1 MKHIAIKTAAL
12 ALLAAGMASCAD
24 DLNISPIDPQTSNTY
39 KTEELLAKQ
48 YGTLGLTGQKG
59 PDGDGDLSVNEGESG
74 FYRTV
79 FNLQELNS
87 DEILWAWQKDD
98 GMAPITNMSWNS
110 SALRVNWC
118 YQRLAYD
125 ITLYNQF
132 IDYETGKLSDDVIA
146 EVRFLRALNYYCFL
160 DLFHKAPFKDKFD
173 NTLPVEKAGVD
184 LYNWIDQELTAIEPI
199 MKGIGEY
206 HNSKNWGRADRG
218 AAYALHARLALNS
231 EVYTDGQVKD
241 YAKAK
246 QYCDEILNS
255 GAYDLSRN
263 TNANGYSGYQQLF
276 MADNDENPE
285 AMKEIIFAI
294 RQDGQK
300 TRNHGATT
308 MLINGTRKSGM
319 PYYYQ
324 TNPWQ
329 CIFARKNLVQ
339 MFFPK
344 LDIPMAKSADYTDY
358 LKENNIDAS
367 KLTEA
372 DVIAMDEK
380 LGGSTK
386 QIIAAAEDDRA
397 IFYAGVGGADGN
409 DLRTLEPED
418 QITGFLNGVSIVKWT
433 NVRSD
438 NGKVHG
444 DNFCDTDV
452 PLFRLAEIYLTR
464 AEALYRMGDAGNA
477 LKDVN
482 EIERRAHRALS
493 ASVTENLLID
503 EWCREFYLEGRRRSD
518 LNRFG
523 LYTGSKYLWSFKGG
537 QKNGRGVDPHYWI
550 YPIPADEISG
560 NPNMHQNDKY

>member
-12 ALLAAGMASCAD
+12 ALLSLGMASCTD
-24 DLNISPIDPQTSNTY
+24 ELNISPIDPQSSNTY
-39 KTEELLAKQ
+39 DAKQLLAKQ
-48 YGTLGLTGQKG
+48 YATLGLTGQKG
-59 PDGDGDLSVNEGESG
+59 PDGSADLSVNEGESG

-98 GMAPITNMSWNS
+98 DMAPITNMAWNS
-110 SALRVNWC
+110 SSMRVDWC
-118 YQRLAYD
+118 YQRLVYD

-132 IDYETGKLSDDVIA
+132 ISYETGKMSDDIIA

-160 DLFHKAPFKDKFD
+160 DLFHKAPFKTEY
-173 NTLPVEKAGVD
+173 NTELPVEKAGAD
-184 LYNWIDQELTAIEPI
+184 LYKWIDEELTAIEPI
-199 MKGIGEY
+199 MKDVGAY
-206 HNSKNWGRADRG
+206 HTAQDWGRADRG

-231 EVYTDGQVKD
+231 EVYTDGAVKD

-246 QYCDEILNS
+246 QYCDKILES
-255 GAYDLSRN
+255 RAYDLSRAK
-263 TNANGYSGYQQLF
+263 TNGYSGYQQLF

-285 AMKEIIFAI
+285 AMKEIILPI
-294 RQDGQK
+294 RQDGLK

-329 CIFARKNLVQ
+329 CIFARKDLIQ
-339 MFFPK
+339 KFFPA
-344 LDIPMAKSADYTDY
+344 LDIPMASSDDYAAYIKDN
-358 LKENNIDAS
+358 KIDAS

-372 DVIAMDEK
+372 DILSMDEK

-386 QIIAAAEDDRA
+386 QILDAAKDDRA

-409 DLRTLEPED
+409 DLRTLEPEKE
-418 QITGFLNGVSIVKWT
+418 ITGFLNGLSIVKWT
-433 NVRSD
+433 NMRSD

-464 AEALYRMGDAGNA
+464 AEAKFRLGEGDLG
-477 LKDVN
+477 LSDIN
-482 EIERRAHRALS
+482 ELEKRAHRALS
-493 ASVTENLLID
+493 SSVTEGLLID

-537 QKNGRGVDPHYWI
+537 QKNGRGVDPHFWI
-550 YPIPADEISG
+550 YPIPAGEISG
-560 NPNMHQNDKY
+560 NKNLTQNPDY